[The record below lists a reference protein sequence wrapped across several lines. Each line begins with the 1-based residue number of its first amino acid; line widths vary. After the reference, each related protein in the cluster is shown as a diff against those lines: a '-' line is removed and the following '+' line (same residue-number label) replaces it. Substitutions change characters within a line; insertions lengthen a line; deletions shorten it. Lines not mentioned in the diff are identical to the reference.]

1 MQDAFIIIQILLLI
15 VHGIAVLKSNF
26 IILVHLNMQTLDLV
40 IRVKN
45 GYNVFELLCLKE
57 LLFLLICPQ

>member
-15 VHGIAVLKSNF
+15 VLGIAVLKSNF

-45 GYNVFELLCLKE
+45 GNNVFELLCLI
-57 LLFLLICPQ
+57 LICPQ